1 MDIAGLP
8 PVIRANSSMLQTN
21 ISHINRQNDLRNFA
35 KKSLFFAMI
44 LQMIL
49 PKKKKKEM
57 LRDLF
62 CETTSLKDNLKGS
75 QLSSRVQVAVS

>member
-1 MDIAGLP
+1 MSQLKYAADKHLP
-8 PVIRANSSMLQTN
+8 HKQ
-21 ISHINRQNDLRNFA
+21 A
-35 KKSLFFAMI
+35 KRPQEFCKKTLFFAMI

-62 CETTSLKDNLKGS
+62 CKTTSLKDSLKGS
-75 QLSSRVQVAVS
+75 QLSFLECKLQSLEQLILLSHC